1 MTATGLILDA
11 LTVHRGELPV
21 VRDVSLTVSAGEITA
36 LIGPNGA
43 GKSSLVLALAGVLA
57 ATGSVRTGDREL
69 LGQRPDVIRSHGV
82 ACVPEGHA
90 LLTGLSV
97 QDNLA
102 AAATTFPRAETAGR
116 IDEVLTT
123 FPQLSALLDR
133 RAGLLSGGEQQMVA
147 IGQALVCRPRVL
159 VIDEMSLG
167 LAPIIVDRLLR
178 VLGALAADGIAV
190 LLIEQFT
197 DKALAVATTAHV
209 MSGGVVAFSGPV
221 ATLASSPEIIHAAYL
236 GVRAAPARGAS
247 HA

>member
-1 MTATGLILDA
+1 VTATGLIVDA

-21 VRDVSLTVSAGEITA
+21 VRNVSLTVPAGEITA
-36 LIGPNGA
+36 LIGLNGA

-69 LGQRPDVIRSHGV
+69 LGHRPEVTRGHGV

-102 AAATTFPRAETAGR
+102 AAAPTFPRAETAGR

-123 FPQLSALLDR
+123 FPQLTALLDR

-147 IGQALVCRPRVL
+147 IGQALVCRPQVL

-197 DKALAVATTAHV
+197 DKVLAVATTAHV
-209 MSGGVVAFSGPV
+209 MSGGVVAFRGPA

-236 GVRAAPARGAS
+236 GVRTAPARGAS

>member
-1 MTATGLILDA
+1 MTATGLTIDA
-11 LTVHRGELPV
+11 LTVQRGDLPV
-21 VRDVSLTVSAGEITA
+21 VRDVSLTVPAGEITA

-82 ACVPEGHA
+82 ACVPEGHT

-123 FPQLSALLDR
+123 SRSYRPARPAGRAAERRRAADGGDRSGPRLPAARARHRRDVARPRPDR
-133 RAGLLSGGEQQMVA
+133 RRPPAAGA
-147 IGQALVCRPRVL
+147 R
-159 VIDEMSLG
+159 
-167 LAPIIVDRLLR
+167 
-178 VLGALAADGIAV
+178 ALAADGIAV

-209 MSGGVVAFSGPV
+209 MSGGVVAFSGPA

-236 GVRAAPARGAS
+236 GVRTAPARGAS